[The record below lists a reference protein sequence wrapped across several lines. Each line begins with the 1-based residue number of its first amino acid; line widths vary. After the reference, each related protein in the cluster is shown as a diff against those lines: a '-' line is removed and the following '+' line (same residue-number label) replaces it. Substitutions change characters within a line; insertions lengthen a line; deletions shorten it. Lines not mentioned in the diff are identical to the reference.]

1 MTEGLWDLQQF
12 RPSELEAWDALRS
25 TAITLVQPVAEAALL
40 EELAEA
46 PATFAAAHPDA
57 HRLEPD
63 EDALAQP

>member
-1 MTEGLWDLQQF
+1 VTEGLWEVQQF
-12 RPSELEAWDALRS
+12 RHSDQQAWDALRS

>member
-12 RPSELEAWDALRS
+12 RPSDQQAWDALRS
-25 TAITLVQPVAEAALL
+25 TAITRVQPVAEAALL

-46 PATFAAAHPDA
+46 LAWFAAARPDA
-57 HRLEPD
+57 PRLELD